1 MEISKVKK
9 DFRKK
14 REVGVY
20 MNTLLSRKIQVSFN
34 KIGKNIKEVLEK
46 SVKRDIEGKCTIEG
60 FVKFNSTKVLTYSS
74 GVLFENKVEFDV
86 VFECLVCCP
95 VEGMLIKCNVK
106 NKTQAGIRAVIGSGT
121 GAGTGAGAGAGT
133 GATSEEKSP
142 VVVYVSRDHHYNNK
156 YFNTV
161 NENDEITVRVI
172 GQRYELNDEQV
183 SVIGEIVEPKPDKI
197 KIDKM
202 KKKPR
207 LVISENI

>member
-1 MEISKVKK
+1 MEISNVKK

-14 REVGVY
+14 KEIGVY
-20 MNTLLSRKIQVSFN
+20 TNTLLTRKIQISFN

-46 SVKRDIEGKCTIEG
+46 SIKRDIEGKCTVEG
-60 FVKFNSTKVLTYSS
+60 FVKPNSTKILTYSS
-74 GVLFENKVEFDV
+74 GVLFENKVEFDI

-106 NKTQAGIRAVIGSGT
+106 NKTQAGIRAVIGSSSGIVNND
-121 GAGTGAGAGAGT
+121 
-133 GATSEEKSP
+133 EKSP

-161 NENDEITVRVI
+161 NENDEITIRVI
-172 GQRYELNDEQV
+172 GQRYELNDAQV
-183 SVIGEIVEPKPDKI
+183 SVIGEIVEPKTDKI
-197 KIDKM
+197 KTDKI
-202 KKKPR
+202 KKKPK

>member
-60 FVKFNSTKVLTYSS
+60 FVKSNSTKVLTYSS

-106 NKTQAGIRAVIGSGT
+106 NKTQAGIRAVIGTGT
-121 GAGTGAGAGAGT
+121 GT
-133 GATSEEKSP
+133 TSEEKSP

-183 SVIGEIVEPKPDKI
+183 SVIGEIVEPKTDKI

>member
-1 MEISKVKK
+1 MQASTVKK

-20 MNTLLSRKIQVSFN
+20 MNTLLTRKIQVSFN

-46 SVKRDIEGKCTIEG
+46 SVKRDIEGRCTVEG
-60 FVKFNSTKVLTYSS
+60 YVKSNSVKVLTYSS
-74 GVLFENKVEFDV
+74 GVLFENKVEFDI

-106 NKTQAGIRAVIGSGT
+106 NKTQAGIRAVIGSGNAS
-121 GAGTGAGAGAGT
+121 GND
-133 GATSEEKSP
+133 EEKSP

-161 NENDEITVRVI
+161 NENEEITIRVI
-172 GQRYELNDEQV
+172 GQRYELNDQQV
-183 SVIGEIVEPKPDKI
+183 SVIGEIVEPKTDKI

-202 KKKPR
+202 KRKPK

>member
-1 MEISKVKK
+1 MQTSTVKK

-20 MNTLLSRKIQVSFN
+20 MNTLLTRKIQVSFN

-46 SVKRDIEGKCTIEG
+46 SVKRDIEGKCTVEG
-60 FVKFNSTKVLTYSS
+60 YVKSNSTKILTYSS

-106 NKTQAGIRAVIGSGT
+106 NKTQAGIRAVIGSGNESGNEST
-121 GAGTGAGAGAGT
+121 NTQD
-133 GATSEEKSP
+133 KSP

-161 NENDEITVRVI
+161 NENDEITIRVI

-183 SVIGEIVEPKPDKI
+183 SVIGEIVEPKTDKV

-202 KKKPR
+202 KKKPK

>member
-1 MEISKVKK
+1 MQISNVKK

-20 MNTLLSRKIQVSFN
+20 MNTLLTRKIQVSFN

-46 SVKRDIEGKCTIEG
+46 SVKREIEGKCTVEG
-60 FVKFNSTKVLTYSS
+60 YVKSNSTKVLTYSS

-106 NKTQAGIRAVIGSGT
+106 NKTQAGIRAVISSGN
-121 GAGTGAGAGAGT
+121 
-133 GATSEEKSP
+133 SEEKSP

-161 NENDEITVRVI
+161 NDNDEITVRVI

-183 SVIGEIVEPKPDKI
+183 SVIGEIVEPKTDKI
-197 KIDKM
+197 KIDRM
-202 KKKPR
+202 KKKPK

>member
-106 NKTQAGIRAVIGSGT
+106 NKTQAGIRAVIGSGA
-121 GAGTGAGAGAGT
+121 GAGAGAGAGT
-133 GATSEEKSP
+133 GVWMGADASA
-142 VVVYVSRDHHYNNK
+142 RA
-156 YFNTV
+156 
-161 NENDEITVRVI
+161 
-172 GQRYELNDEQV
+172 
-183 SVIGEIVEPKPDKI
+183 
-197 KIDKM
+197 
-202 KKKPR
+202 
-207 LVISENI
+207 

>member
-121 GAGTGAGAGAGT
+121 GTGAGT
-133 GATSEEKSP
+133 GEGAIEEKSP

-183 SVIGEIVEPKPDKI
+183 SVIGEIVEPKTDKI

>member
-1 MEISKVKK
+1 MMEISKVKK

-46 SVKRDIEGKCTIEG
+46 SVKRDIEGKCTVEG
-60 FVKFNSTKVLTYSS
+60 YVKSNSTKVLTYSS

-121 GAGTGAGAGAGT
+121 GTGAGT
-133 GATSEEKSP
+133 GEGAIEEKSP

-183 SVIGEIVEPKPDKI
+183 SVIGEIVEPKTDKI

>member
-106 NKTQAGIRAVIGSGT
+106 NKTQAGIRAVIGG
-121 GAGTGAGAGAGT
+121 GTGAGAGA

-183 SVIGEIVEPKPDKI
+183 SVIGEIVEPKTDKI

>member
-1 MEISKVKK
+1 MQASTVKK

-20 MNTLLSRKIQVSFN
+20 MNTLLTRKIQVSFN

-46 SVKRDIEGKCTIEG
+46 SVKRDIEGKCTVEG
-60 FVKFNSTKVLTYSS
+60 YVKSNSVKVLTYSS
-74 GVLFENKVEFDV
+74 GVLFENKVEFDI

-106 NKTQAGIRAVIGSGT
+106 NKTQAGIRAVIGSGNAS
-121 GAGTGAGAGAGT
+121 GNASG
-133 GATSEEKSP
+133 SNEEKSP

-161 NENDEITVRVI
+161 NENEEITIRVI
-172 GQRYELNDEQV
+172 GQRYELNDQQV
-183 SVIGEIVEPKPDKI
+183 SVIGEIVEPKTDKI

-202 KKKPR
+202 KKKPK